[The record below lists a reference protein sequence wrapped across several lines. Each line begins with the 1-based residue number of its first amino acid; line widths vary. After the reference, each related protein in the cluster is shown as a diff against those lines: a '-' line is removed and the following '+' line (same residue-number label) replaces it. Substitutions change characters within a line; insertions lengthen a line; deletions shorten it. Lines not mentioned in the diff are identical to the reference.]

1 MGLLDQII
9 ANAKNASPTAAYDG
23 ELALK
28 ERENALSFV
37 PNNLGGVQATPATMK
52 NNSAIPS
59 FNSLQPPQA
68 PQGMSADDKSALALS
83 LASGFAGMSGNPN
96 SASIMAG
103 ISDQQKSL
111 AARREKT
118 LLTEQTAAQRNR
130 TATMLINMGGDFAK
144 IGTALLRGQI
154 DTDQAMSMHDTI
166 AGKTTDKTFTMM
178 SESDR
183 IAAGLPVG
191 SYQKDSLGRT
201 YSIGPDGTKIE
212 INTGDNK
219 PNVAEQLKKLAG
231 KEGEIWATYLDAGS
245 KAATTFADINSIGQ
259 LLELSPTG
267 PAAGRF
273 VQMFGGISTNADA
286 VKAIIAR
293 LAPSMRVAG
302 SGSTSDIEVKM
313 MQDSLG
319 SLLYSPEANRL
330 IHTAFKA
337 KLAIDLQRSK
347 IVNAV
352 SNEDITVKDARRQLQ
367 ALNEQSILSEPLVAL
382 LQGQSASATPSGS
395 GGTGNIAAG
404 NAAIQSQMQNLMQ
417 RKSQLMNL
425 TQSPVTGPK

>member
-1 MGLLDQII
+1 LDLEFNMGLLDNIRELDSGSRF
-9 ANAKNASPTAAYDG
+9 ASARPMA
-23 ELALK
+23 
-28 ERENALSFV
+28 S
-37 PNNLGGVQATPATMK
+37 ATPV
-52 NNSAIPS
+52 NNSLAGLP
-59 FNSLQPPQA
+59 FNNPPA
-68 PQGMSADDKSALALS
+68 PQGMSADDKSALALG

-103 ISDQQKSL
+103 IQSQQEAL
-111 AARREKT
+111 AANREKT
-118 LLTEQTAAQRNR
+118 SLNQQTVEQRNR

-183 IAAGLPVG
+183 IAAGLPIG
-191 SYQKDSLGRT
+191 SYQTDSLGRT
-201 YSIGPDGTKIE
+201 YSIGKDGTKVIV
-212 INTGDNK
+212 NTGDNK

-367 ALNEQSILSEPLVAL
+367 ALNEQSILSQPLVAL
-382 LQGQSASATPSGS
+382 LQGQSASATPPPS
-395 GGTGNIAAG
+395 GTGNIAAG
-404 NAAIQSQMQNLMQ
+404 NAAIQSQMQTLMQ

-425 TQSPVTGPK
+425 NQSPVTGPK

>member
-1 MGLLDQII
+1 MGLLDNIR
-9 ANAKNASPTAAYDG
+9 
-23 ELALK
+23 ELDSGSRFAQA
-28 ERENALSFV
+28 RPMA
-37 PNNLGGVQATPATMK
+37 PATPV
-52 NNSAIPS
+52 NNSLVGLP
-59 FNSLQPPQA
+59 FNNPQA

-103 ISDQQKSL
+103 ISDQQKAL
-111 AARREKT
+111 AARREKAS
-118 LLTEQTAAQRNR
+118 LNQQTVEQRNR

-201 YSIGPDGTKIE
+201 YKIGEDPSVKVE
-212 INTGDNK
+212 VNTGDNK

-367 ALNEQSILSEPLVAL
+367 ELNEQSILSEPLVAL
-382 LQGQSASATPSGS
+382 LQGQSASATPQPSGS

-404 NAAIQSQMQNLMQ
+404 NAAIQSQMQALMQ

-425 TQSPVTGPK
+425 NQSPVTGPK

>member
-1 MGLLDQII
+1 
-9 ANAKNASPTAAYDG
+9 
-23 ELALK
+23 
-28 ERENALSFV
+28 
-37 PNNLGGVQATPATMK
+37 
-52 NNSAIPS
+52 
-59 FNSLQPPQA
+59 
-68 PQGMSADDKSALALS
+68 
-83 LASGFAGMSGNPN
+83 
-96 SASIMAG
+96 
-103 ISDQQKSL
+103 
-111 AARREKT
+111 
-118 LLTEQTAAQRNR
+118 
-130 TATMLINMGGDFAK
+130 
-144 IGTALLRGQI
+144 
-154 DTDQAMSMHDTI
+154 
-166 AGKTTDKTFTMM
+166 
-178 SESDR
+178 
-183 IAAGLPVG
+183 
-191 SYQKDSLGRT
+191 
-201 YSIGPDGTKIE
+201 
-212 INTGDNK
+212 
-219 PNVAEQLKKLAG
+219 
-231 KEGEIWATYLDAGS
+231 
-245 KAATTFADINSIGQ
+245 
-259 LLELSPTG
+259 
-267 PAAGRF
+267 
-273 VQMFGGISTNADA
+273 MFGGISTNADA

-404 NAAIQSQMQNLMQ
+404 NAAIQSQMQTLMQ

-425 TQSPVTGPK
+425 NQSPVTGPK

>member
-1 MGLLDQII
+1 MGLLDNIR
-9 ANAKNASPTAAYDG
+9 
-23 ELALK
+23 ELDSGSRFAQA
-28 ERENALSFV
+28 RPMA
-37 PNNLGGVQATPATMK
+37 PATPV
-52 NNSAIPS
+52 NNSLAGLP
-59 FNSLQPPQA
+59 FNNPQA

-96 SASIMAG
+96 SASIIAG
-103 ISDQQKSL
+103 ISDQQKAL
-111 AARREKT
+111 AARSEKAS
-118 LLTEQTAAQRNR
+118 LNQQTVEQRNR

-144 IGTALLRGQI
+144 IGSALLKGQI

-191 SYQKDSLGRT
+191 SYQKDSLGKT
-201 YSIGPDGTKIE
+201 YSIGPSGTNIE

-382 LQGQSASATPSGS
+382 LQGQSASATPQPSGS

-404 NAAIQSQMQNLMQ
+404 NAAIQSQMQALMQ

-425 TQSPVTGPK
+425 NQSPVTGPK